1 MRSEDTVDD
10 KVFDLMTQMYSE
22 LQNISGQVGN
32 LDQRLAKIEKDIIR
46 LEDKVDSGSRALF
59 DGYTQTY
66 EKLSMVDEKVDALRL
81 QVEKQDVE
89 IKVIRNIGI
98 N

>member
-1 MRSEDTVDD
+1 MDD